1 MRTPFLRKSP
11 GPRLFPLLLA
21 LCLCLHLAG
30 CGASRPDGGSLTP
43 VRVGEDTA
51 FYLDVSGS
59 GINAEDLKYTVM
71 GYLQSD
77 TGMSMADSPGPDTLM
92 VRVEVREIFPAGSSS
107 MDARETLGTTTT
119 GVLLGTLVGGL
130 AGGRSGALIGAGV
143 GAGHGHRRLG
153 PGQPDQDPLGHAG
166 QVGLAHGK
174 KPDKLEEVVVSTDG
188 VRLARRGPAHVT
200 GQAGPAHQRGGHHFR
215 RCRQTVTLRPA
226 PRRGS
231 AATPSFP
238 SRREAVDRLCPLR
251 L

>member
-143 GAGHGHRRLG
+143 GAATGIG
-153 PGQPDQDPLGHAG
+153 
-166 QVGLAHGK
+166 
-174 KPDKLEEVVVSTDG
+174 VSALDSRTKTLWAM
-188 VRLARRGPAHVT
+188 RAR
-200 GQAGPAHQRGGHHFR
+200 
-215 RCRQTVTLRPA
+215 
-226 PRRGS
+226 S
-231 AATPSFP
+231 AWPTARNRTSWKR
-238 SRREAVDRLCPLR
+238 SSSALTA
-251 L
+251 

>member
-1 MRTPFLRKSP
+1 MRTPFPRKSP

-77 TGMSMADSPGPDTLM
+77 TGMSIADSPGPDTLM

-143 GAGHGHRRLG
+143 GAATGIGVSALDSRTKTLWAMR
-153 PGQPDQDPLGHAG
+153 A

-188 VRLARRGPAHVT
+188 VSSRDEALPTLQDKLA
-200 GQAGPAHQRGGHHFR
+200 QRI
-215 RCRQTVTLRPA
+215 
-226 PRRGS
+226 S
-231 AATPSFP
+231 AAVITS
-238 SRREAVDRLCPLR
+238 AAAGKQ
-251 L
+251 

>member
-107 MDARETLGTTTT
+107 MDARETLGTTAT
-119 GVLLGTLVGGL
+119 GVMLGTLVGSL
-130 AGGRSGALIGAGV
+130 AGGRNGALIGAGV
-143 GAGHGHRRLG
+143 GAATGIGVSALDSRTKTLWAMR
-153 PGQPDQDPLGHAG
+153 A

-174 KPDKLEEVVVSTDG
+174 KPDKLEEVVVSADG
-188 VRLARRGPAHVT
+188 VSSREEALPTLQDKLA
-200 GQAGPAHQRGGHHFR
+200 QRI
-215 RCRQTVTLRPA
+215 
-226 PRRGS
+226 S
-231 AATPSFP
+231 AAVITS
-238 SRREAVDRLCPLR
+238 AAAGKQ
-251 L
+251 